1 MGDTLLEVEDLHVHF
16 PTPDGVVKAVNG
28 ISYSLAKQEILAI
41 VGESGS
47 GKSVGVL
54 SLLRLIPDRDCHLQG
69 SVHFEESDLLQL
81 SDVEMRELRGN
92 RIAMVFQDP
101 MTSLNPVL
109 RIGDQIQESII
120 EHQGISEK
128 VAKNRAIELLELVGI
143 PEAEKRYRHYP
154 HQFSGGMRQRIMI
167 AAGLACEP
175 SILIADEPTTALDV
189 TIQAQIIDL
198 VKKLRREIGMSV
210 IWITHDLGIVAGLAD
225 RVAVMYAG
233 KIVEFAPVDEL
244 FKNPQHP
251 YSKGLLNSLPRL
263 DTRSEEPLEAIE
275 GFPPNLI
282 DYPNT
287 CPFLERCSS
296 RTEQCQKPPA
306 QQALTPSHQVWC
318 HHAVKV

>member
-16 PTPDGVVKAVNG
+16 PNPDGVVKAVNG

-54 SLLRLIPDRDCHLQG
+54 SLLRLIPDRDCQLQG
-69 SVHFEESDLLQL
+69 SVHFKGSDLLQL
-81 SDVEMRELRGN
+81 NEVEMRELRGN

-120 EHQGISEK
+120 EHQSISEN
-128 VAKNRAIELLELVGI
+128 VAKSRAIELLELVGI
-143 PEAEKRYRHYP
+143 PEAEKRYHHYP
-154 HQFSGGMRQRIMI
+154 HHFSGGMRQRIMI

-263 DTRSEEPLEAIE
+263 DTCSEEPLEAIE

-282 DYPNT
+282 DYPTT
-287 CPFLERCSS
+287 CPFLERCSFQ
-296 RTEQCQKPPA
+296 TERCQTPPA
-306 QQALTPSHQVWC
+306 QQVLTPSHQVCC
-318 HHAVKV
+318 HHTVKV